1 MTPSPWDGKERRHD
15 GRDADLNRELIEFM
29 SRMDQRNMDKDIQEA
44 AQAEMVSDHEARICV
59 LERFTDNVSWAFKAL
74 AYACGVA
81 GTIYAGFTFLVQAI
95 AQQVPHR

>member
-29 SRMDQRNMDKDIQEA
+29 ARMDQRNMDKDIQEA
-44 AQAEMVSDHEARICV
+44 AQAEVVSDHETRISDLEKFKGGLVWVFNAVVV
-59 LERFTDNVSWAFKAL
+59 L
-74 AYACGVA
+74 CGVA
-81 GTIYAGFTFLVQAI
+81 GTVYAGFTFLVQAI